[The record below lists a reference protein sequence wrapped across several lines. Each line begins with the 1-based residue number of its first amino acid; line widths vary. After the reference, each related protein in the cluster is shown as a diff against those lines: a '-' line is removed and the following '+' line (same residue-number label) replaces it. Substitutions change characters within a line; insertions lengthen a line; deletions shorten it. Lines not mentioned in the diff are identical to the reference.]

1 MKSIYLKNRLFLIL
15 TVLIVGL
22 AVGFGI
28 PILFAFMQV
37 LLLVLVALLLVDVF
51 ILFQKG
57 NKITATRTLSEQLSL
72 GDINKV
78 EIEIDSS
85 FNIPLSIEI
94 IDELPFQLQKRDLQ
108 FRFSLGANSI
118 RKINYTIEP
127 LERGVYEFNNI
138 NIYVSSILG
147 LIERRITVKANKKI
161 GVYPSVLQ
169 MRKHEFQV
177 FNKSTSNQ
185 GVKKV
190 RRLGNSNEFEQIKE
204 YVKGDN
210 YRHINWKATSRRSKI
225 MVNQYQDEKS
235 QQVICVID
243 KSRSMKMP
251 FEGLTLLDH
260 AINSTLV
267 MSNVAIKKGDKAG
280 LITFSDKIGVEL
292 KASRSAIQLR
302 KIMEILYR
310 QKTAYLEANFPL
322 MYQSIRKTAQGRSL
336 VLLYT
341 NFESFYSLKRALP
354 ILRKLNKQYL
364 LVVIFFENTDISS
377 ASERISE
384 NVSDIY
390 LKTFA
395 QKFTGEKKL
404 MVQELRKYGIQSI
417 LSKPEDLSVNSINKY
432 LELKSRGMI

>member
-1 MKSIYLKNRLFLIL
+1 
-15 TVLIVGL
+15 
-22 AVGFGI
+22 
-28 PILFAFMQV
+28 
-37 LLLVLVALLLVDVF
+37 
-51 ILFQKG
+51 
-57 NKITATRTLSEQLSL
+57 
-72 GDINKV
+72 
-78 EIEIDSS
+78 
-85 FNIPLSIEI
+85 
-94 IDELPFQLQKRDLQ
+94 
-108 FRFSLGANSI
+108 
-118 RKINYTIEP
+118 
-127 LERGVYEFNNI
+127 
-138 NIYVSSILG
+138 
-147 LIERRITVKANKKI
+147 
-161 GVYPSVLQ
+161 
-169 MRKHEFQV
+169 
-177 FNKSTSNQ
+177 
-185 GVKKV
+185 
-190 RRLGNSNEFEQIKE
+190 
-204 YVKGDN
+204 
-210 YRHINWKATSRRSKI
+210 
-225 MVNQYQDEKS
+225 
-235 QQVICVID
+235 
-243 KSRSMKMP
+243 MKMP

-364 LVVIFFENTDISS
+364 LVVIFFENTEISL

-395 QKFTGEKKL
+395 QKFTDEKKL